1 MKARLSPSRTPR
13 VTRRRPVAGGCCAVG
28 TLIALLA
35 VLVGCRS
42 AHYRAANLPAQLRA
56 PPAARTADLD
66 LARMAGP
73 GFGTSQLGPGD
84 LVELSITSGRGDDVT
99 EPFRARVSRD
109 GLLAVPLVGMVPVA
123 GMEPF
128 EAEQQIAAAAIQRD
142 VYRQPSVT
150 LQVTEQAVNR
160 ITVLGAV
167 TNPGTHELPRGSS
180 DLVGALAAAGG
191 LTEEAGTK
199 VDVLRQGPPTFFAGT
214 EAGPGEAAEN
224 GVQLASYDG
233 AGGVQGSGFS
243 DPRLNPGPLPQSVRI
258 DLAQAEPTRSPNYGL
273 NDRDVVMVLPEDKR
287 LIHVSGLVNKPD
299 QFELPRNEDVTLL
312 DAIAMAGG
320 VKSPLADKVYLIRQL
335 PDMPQPAVIQV
346 SLSKAK
352 HDGNENPRLAPGD
365 LVSVEQTIATAV
377 FDTATSLFRVT
388 AGIGGSLATF

>member
-1 MKARLSPSRTPR
+1 MKARHCLLQSSRASQPR
-13 VTRRRPVAGGCCAVG
+13 RNSGGCCAVG
-28 TLIALLA
+28 TFVAALTLLA
-35 VLVGCRS
+35 GCRS
-42 AHYRAANLPAQLRA
+42 ANYRAANLPAPLRA

-109 GLLAVPLVGMVPVA
+109 GQLAVPLVGMVPVA

-128 EAEQQIAAAAIQRD
+128 EAEQQIAAAAVQRN

-199 VDVLRQGPPTFFAGT
+199 VDILRQGSPTFFAAT
-214 EAGPGEAAEN
+214 ENGQNNTADD

-233 AGGVQGSGFS
+233 ANPFGSGGPPQMAMS
-243 DPRLNPGPLPQSVRI
+243 SPLPQTMRI
-258 DLAQAEPTRSPNYGL
+258 DLAQAEPMRSPNYGL
-273 NDRDVVMVLPEDKR
+273 SDRDVVMVLPDDKR
-287 LIHVSGLVNKPD
+287 LIHVTGLVQKPD
-299 QFELPRNEDVTLL
+299 QLELPRNKDVTLL
-312 DAIAMAGG
+312 DAIALAGG
-320 VKSPLADKVYLIRQL
+320 VKSPLADKVYVIRQL

-346 SLSKAK
+346 SLAKAK
-352 HDGNENPRLAPGD
+352 HDGNENLRLAPGD
-365 LVSVEQTIATAV
+365 LVSVEQTIATTV

-388 AGIGGSLATF
+388 AGLGGSLATF